1 MESSSRKTTD
11 SIFSHAQEIK
21 YIDENIS
28 NQSSQASISLSTPNT
43 NLTSTSTSTSSSS
56 PPKLLKSSTSE
67 PDSKSTP
74 QTPLYSP
81 HTISHYP
88 FPSTRSGIA
97 PKISITTSINSMISN
112 HQNMNV
118 GLSLL
123 TRDLMASPV
132 EDFILGSPLEG
143 FM

>member
-1 MESSSRKTTD
+1 MESSLRNTTD
-11 SIFSHAQEIK
+11 SIFSHAQEMK
-21 YIDENIS
+21 YIDENIL
-28 NQSSQASISLSTPNT
+28 NQSSQATISPSTSNT
-43 NLTSTSTSTSSSS
+43 NLTSTSSSS

-67 PDSKSTP
+67 SDSKSTS
-74 QTPLYSP
+74 QTPLYSS

-88 FPSTRSGIA
+88 FPSIRSGIA
-97 PKISITTSINSMISN
+97 PKISITTTIDSMISN
-112 HQNMNV
+112 HQNGSM

-123 TRDLMASPV
+123 TRDLVASPV